1 MAPTPGEP
9 QRPILE
15 LEQRV
20 LRRWRERDV
29 SGDSSRRRAG
39 APSWVLRE
47 RPPTPDRPP
56 AVDDVLNRAFMDVF
70 ARYRAM
76 RGYDVERRRG
86 YSSHGLAVEI
96 AVERQLAI
104 ACKEQIERY
113 GVAEFTA
120 RCRALAG
127 AQAERW
133 DALTDRIGCLH
144 AGGDASSTHDASYV
158 ESVWWAL
165 KEIAD
170 QGLLYESDTVVP
182 YCPRCGAALSSAEV
196 AHGGPAV
203 EVASIYVRL
212 SVAKDGGPL
221 QRGDELLTWT
231 SAPWALVAN
240 AAVAV
245 DPDVTYV
252 RAKTSALDAPVV
264 VAEAL
269 VERVLGRPP
278 GLRILERFPGAAIDG
293 VRYEPPF
300 RYLPE
305 TRLGERGHTV
315 LLADVAGARDG
326 TGLVAATVAL
336 GDDARR
342 PGGRS
347 KVVNPVRADGTFDER
362 VGRYAGRFVTEAG
375 PDLVDDLRARGRL
388 LREESR
394 ERCPPR
400 CGHCSTPLL
409 YVAKS
414 CWHVATDGLRGEPTA
429 ANGQPR
435 VRQEHMPG
443 GTRRPRTP
451 SGGRRVSRERYWGT
465 PLPIWRCEDSHVTVV
480 GSFDDLEQRSGVRL
494 SDPHRPYVDD
504 VVIACDACGEPATRV
519 ADVADEWLDASAMP
533 FAQRHEPFECVHT
546 IDELYPADAVCEE
559 LDRTHRWLS
568 SLLCVSTLLRGD
580 ESLCEHVVRLGPV
593 VDAPAAE
600 PGLLERHG
608 ADALRWHVVASRR
621 PSDACRLS
629 SDAIDAGARS
639 FLRRLWSTFAFA
651 TRYEVDPARAATECN
666 DLDHW
671 IRSRLS
677 ATIATV
683 TEQLDAYCAAA
694 AARAV
699 DAFVDDLSNWY
710 VRRSRRRLR
719 DGDRAAH
726 ETLRHCLVTVAQ
738 LIAPITPFVADEIYE
753 ILDGSEPSVHL
764 TDWPRPAT
772 RDPGIEAAMAAAR
785 RTVRLGLAAR
795 AEARLKV
802 RQPLREAVV
811 AAGPE
816 RAAIE
821 RLADIVCD
829 ELNVKE
835 LRFVDD
841 ARDLGASTP
850 CRRHGV
856 SQAVALELSTDEG
869 LRREGL
875 AREVIHAVQRAR
887 RDARLGVGDRIV
899 VTLGGDVELLDAA
912 RAHAARIARE
922 VLAERVAFDGDRV
935 GLPTGIEGR
944 ELRIALRRAEKVT
957 FGEVRRSGIG
967 ERPAR

>member
-1 MAPTPGEP
+1 MAPTPAEP
-9 QRPILE
+9 QRPIPG

-20 LRRWRERDV
+20 LRRWRARDV
-29 SGDSSRRRAG
+29 SGESSRRREG
-39 APSWVLRE
+39 APSWVLWE

-56 AVDDVLNRAFMDVF
+56 AVGDVLNRAFMDVF

-86 YSSHGLAVEI
+86 YSSHGSSVEI
-96 AVERQLAI
+96 AVERQLEI
-104 ACKEQIERY
+104 ACKEQVERY
-113 GVAEFTA
+113 GVAAFNA

-133 DALTDRIGCLH
+133 DALTDRIGCLQ
-144 AGGDASSTHDASYV
+144 AGGDASSAHDASYV

-182 YCPRCGAALSSAEV
+182 YCPRCATALSSVEV

-203 EVASIYVRL
+203 EVSSIYVRL

-231 SAPWALVAN
+231 SAPWTLVAN

-269 VERVLGRPP
+269 VERVLGRPA

-305 TRLGERGHTV
+305 AALGERGHTV
-315 LLADVAGARDG
+315 QLADVAGTRDG

-342 PGGRS
+342 GACV
-347 KVVNPVRADGTFDER
+347 KVVNPVRGDGTFDER

-375 PDLVDDLRARGRL
+375 PDLVEDLRARGRL

-394 ERCPPR
+394 ERCAPR

-414 CWHVATDGLRGEPTA
+414 CWLVATTAPASNRAA

-435 VRQEHMPG
+435 ARPEHAPG
-443 GTRRPRTP
+443 PARRPR
-451 SGGRRVSRERYWGT
+451 SRSDGGRRVSRDRYWGT
-465 PLPIWRCEDSHVTVV
+465 PLPIWRCESGHVTVV

-504 VVIACDACGEPATRV
+504 IVIACDACGEPATRV
-519 ADVADEWLDASAMP
+519 ADVVDEWLDVSAMA
-533 FAQRHEPFECVHT
+533 FAQRHEPFEGVHT

-568 SLLCVSTLLRGD
+568 SLQSVSTLLRGD

-593 VDAPAAE
+593 VGAQA
-600 PGLLERHG
+600 GLLDRHG

-621 PSDACRLS
+621 PSDACRLEP
-629 SDAIDAGARS
+629 DAIDAGARS

-651 TRYEVDPARAATECN
+651 TRYGPGPERAATECN
-666 DLDHW
+666 DLDRW
-671 IRSRLS
+671 ARSRLS
-677 ATIATV
+677 ATVATV

-719 DGDRAAH
+719 DGDGAAH

-738 LIAPITPFVADEIYE
+738 LIAPVTPFIADEIYE
-753 ILDGSEPSVHL
+753 ALDGSEPSVHL
-764 TDWPRPAT
+764 TDWPRPAA
-772 RDPGIEAAMAAAR
+772 RDPDVEAAMAAAR

-795 AEARLKV
+795 AAAKLKV

-829 ELNVKE
+829 ELNVKA

-841 ARDLGASTP
+841 ARDLGAST
-850 CRRHGV
+850 RGA
-856 SQAVALELSTDEG
+856 SQAVTLELPPDEG
-869 LRREGL
+869 LQREGL

-887 RDARLGVGDRIV
+887 RDAGLGAGDRVV

-922 VLAERVAFDGDRV
+922 VLAESVVFDGDRV

-944 ELRIALRRAEKVT
+944 ELRVALRRAEKVT
-957 FGEVRRSGIG
+957 SGETRRSDIG
-967 ERPAR
+967 EQPGGEILP